1 MNYYTVDFSSTN
13 KMQPSYADM
22 EKIRNIDDTIFS
34 HDYGMGF
41 DSRPTSHCDHIM
53 NCRTEMTVSELREKL
68 SFLRCSPMIA
78 KTNPDR
84 ITMRGFTV
92 KSELDSIESD
102 QQEEEE

>member
-22 EKIRNIDDTIFS
+22 EKLRNIDDAIFS

-68 SFLRCSPMIA
+68 SFLRHSPMIA
-78 KTNPDR
+78 KTNSDR
-84 ITMRGFTV
+84 ITMRGFSV
-92 KSELDSIESD
+92 RAELDRTELER
-102 QQEEEE
+102 QEEEE